1 MELNNDITDNFADSS
16 YQFNEYKF
24 NKDFQELLC
33 NQYLTES
40 DSNASLDWLD
50 AVPSGPEDD
59 AVSKLSVP
67 IYSDKGEHFGGFRS
81 KDFSELNKE
90 PQDFYYD

>member
-1 MELNNDITDNFADSS
+1 MKLQNDITDDYLDA
-16 YQFNEYKF
+16 EY
-24 NKDFQELLC
+24 
-33 NQYLTES
+33 QYLTES

-50 AVPSGPEDD
+50 AVPSDSEESPVD
-59 AVSKLSVP
+59 ALSVP

-81 KDFSELNKE
+81 KDFTELNKE

>member
-1 MELNNDITDNFADSS
+1 MRLQNDITD
-16 YQFNEYKF
+16 QFIDAEY
-24 NKDFQELLC
+24 
-33 NQYLTES
+33 QYLTES

-50 AVPSGPEDD
+50 AVPSDSEDD
-59 AVSKLSVP
+59 ALSELSVP